1 MAALTASRSRVG
13 EPGDTEGDAAAAAAV
28 EGVAAAGD
36 DGGDGDC
43 IKQSVTDDAA
53 S

>member
-13 EPGDTEGDAAAAAAV
+13 EPGDTEGDDAAAV
-28 EGVAAAGD
+28 EGVAAAAGD
-36 DGGDGDC
+36 DGDDGDC
-43 IKQSVTDDAA
+43 IKESVTDDAA